1 MSGNGNSYG
10 FTSNPSTTLRMTQV
24 GSKTYS
30 VTWNGKDMNGKSVAS
45 GIYLFELKSDGEEQ
59 KTKKGLLLK

>member
-24 GSKTYS
+24 GSKIYS
-30 VTWNGKDMNGKSVAS
+30 VTWNGKDMNGKSVS
-45 GIYLFELKSDGEEQ
+45 TSIYFFELRSNGKVQ
-59 KTKKGLLLK
+59 KTKKELLLK